1 MQLTTQVL
9 EGGQII
15 ILGIDKYNKE
25 VLRFYVDHEQE
36 AEGARPLFDTETEID
51 KEESAPS
58 VDFTASQKD
67 SRAFVSAYGGSSPPM
82 SKEEYS

>member
-9 EGGQII
+9 EGGQIM
-15 ILGIDKYNKE
+15 ILGIDKYKKE

-58 VDFTASQKD
+58 VDFTAS
-67 SRAFVSAYGGSSPPM
+67 
-82 SKEEYS
+82 